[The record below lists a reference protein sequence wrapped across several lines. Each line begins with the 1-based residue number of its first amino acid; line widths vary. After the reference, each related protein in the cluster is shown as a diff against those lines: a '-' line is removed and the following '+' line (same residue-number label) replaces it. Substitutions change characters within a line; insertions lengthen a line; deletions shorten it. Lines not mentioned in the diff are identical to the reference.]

1 VLYKGIGFDRLPP
14 PAERGTHGLLPPPKS
29 PSDGR
34 RRAILK
40 RLPDAQTRHNPGLST
55 VNKPFLRPHRSI
67 GKQREGAMDPFF
79 PSSL

>member
-40 RLPDAQTRHNPGLST
+40 RLPDAQTRHNRDFQPST
-55 VNKPFLRPHRSI
+55 SPSYGRIEALAR
-67 GKQREGAMDPFF
+67 QREGAMDPFF